1 MASIGVYAGS
11 FDPPTLGHVWMIE
24 HGAKLFDQL
33 VVAIGVNAMKK
44 PVYTVRQREEW
55 LKSIVGKLPR
65 VRINSF
71 GNMFLVDYAR
81 QIGATHMLR
90 GIRNQAD
97 FAYEQTMRHVNA
109 DMQPAIDTVFLMPPR
124 EISEVS
130 SSLVRSVVGPTGWQG
145 VVKKYVPE
153 EVYDDLVR
161 LHGEQ
166 VDGAP

>member
-11 FDPPTLGHVWMIE
+11 FDPPTLGHAWMIE
-24 HGAKLFDQL
+24 HGAALFDEL
-33 VVAIGVNAMKK
+33 VVAIGVNAAKK
-44 PVYTVRQREEW
+44 PIYAVRQREDW
-55 LKSIVGKLPR
+55 LRSIVDRLPR
-65 VRINSF
+65 VRVDSF

-97 FAYEQTMRHVNA
+97 FAFEQTMRHVNA

-130 SSLVRSVVGPTGWQG
+130 SSLVRSVIGPAGWQG

-153 EVYDDLVR
+153 VVYDDLVR
-161 LHGEQ
+161 LHGDE
-166 VDGAP
+166 VDETP